1 MVFNYESMEIIIKDK
16 VNDMNIITIKH
27 REHRK
32 DNSMFFSRIVEYNQL
47 GFIFNNSF
55 HLLKKY
61 MKCIN
66 CYSNYE
72 NDDKCIYC
80 QFEFS
85 NNKNCFFLNSRNI
98 MPTRKYNYLKNK
110 YNLNTINEY
119 YYDQRRAMNKF
130 LKMEI
135 YEKALH
141 PDRIEKILD
150 MTCDHWSNLDIYI

>member
-66 CYSNYE
+66 
-72 NDDKCIYC
+72 C